1 MIRAAAILL
10 GLAVAV
16 PLHAA
21 EIVWRS
27 SSSGVLPS
35 PAAAVTP
42 TLPMPPEAPAGFA
55 LSMVGE
61 ASVTAGAA
69 LDLRPVVAGASGPI
83 VSFLLFGELPI
94 GVTFNATTGRING
107 RALEAGSYQAW
118 VSATDSTGATVAAGV
133 TIVVT

>member
-1 MIRAAAILL
+1 MIRAAAILF

-16 PLHAA
+16 PVPAA

-27 SSSGVLPS
+27 LSSGVLSS
-35 PAAAVTP
+35 PATSTP
-42 TLPMPPEAPAGFA
+42 TFPMPPEAPAGFTIVI
-55 LSMVGE
+55 SGE

-69 LDLRPVVAGASGPI
+69 IDLRPVVAGASGPI

-94 GVTFNATTGRING
+94 GATFNATTGRISG
-107 RALEAGSYQAW
+107 RALETGSHQIW